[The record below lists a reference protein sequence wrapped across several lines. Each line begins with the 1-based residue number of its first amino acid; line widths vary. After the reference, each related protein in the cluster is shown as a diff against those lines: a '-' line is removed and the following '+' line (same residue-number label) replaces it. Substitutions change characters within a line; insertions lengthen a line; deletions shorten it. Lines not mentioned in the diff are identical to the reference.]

1 MGTPDYDHLLKT
13 IASQAADLATSLSAL
28 NGAPAPVKAKAKA
41 AITSNLGTY
50 EATVGDKYL
59 TDDIVYAVGK

>member
-1 MGTPDYDHLLKT
+1 MLLFGPGWATPGHWER
-13 IASQAADLATSLSAL
+13 AV
-28 NGAPAPVKAKAKA
+28 GAPAPVKAKAKA